1 MRPKMLLNT
10 RVGAVLGLLAVLL
23 VAGCASQPTP
33 NTPPPATS
41 PPPSSSS
48 YTVEITSAGY
58 SPSTVTVKAGD
69 TVTWLNMD
77 STPHWIASASHPTH
91 TVYPEPG
98 GCIGSK
104 FDACK
109 GLAQGESWSFTF
121 DQKGSWNYHDHLNA
135 QAPFFGKVI
144 VE

>member
-1 MRPKMLLNT
+1 MRQILLST
-10 RVGAVLGLLAVLL
+10 KVGVVLGLLAVLL
-23 VAGCASQPTP
+23 VAGCASQS
-33 NTPPPATS
+33 TPPPSTT

-69 TVTWLNMD
+69 IVTWVNMD
-77 STPHWIASASHPTH
+77 SAPHWIASASHPTH
-91 TVYPEPG
+91 TVYPETG
-98 GCIGSK
+98 GCIGST

-121 DQKGSWNYHDHLNA
+121 NQKGSWNYHDHLNP
-135 QAPFFGKVI
+135 QAPFFGKVV